1 MGDPLSVRHV
11 IASSDYS
18 ERIQKT
24 EAVQGQV
31 VRERFDQELQK
42 QEELRRSQVIESDE
56 SEEARIREE
65 ERERRRKEAKEAK
78 ESTEDEESSEEPPA
92 DETAESGDHLIDVK
106 V

>member
-65 ERERRRKEAKEAK
+65 ERERRRKEAKE
-78 ESTEDEESSEEPPA
+78 STEDEESSEEPPA